1 MKKRSKTSWKLG
13 QKTKSICIG
22 DQMDNNNRLS
32 SLAKVGYDMGRIV
45 TGLHSLLPEENKQPF
60 YLDNVNKRYRVHSGI
75 AGIGLTFICLLGR
88 NSEDETIRELSEIG
102 LGLGAAMIEAD
113 KDNMDR
119 WLPDLF
125 R

>member
-1 MKKRSKTSWKLG
+1 
-13 QKTKSICIG
+13 
-22 DQMDNNNRLS
+22 MDNNNRLS